1 MGSLVPGASYVY
13 ETVDGAVYATIAGSN
28 IKTEIGRYNSTLNDE
43 DLLWENIRVEARNN
57 LALHNAL
64 ENAKIIY
71 YLSKNN
77 GP

>member
-1 MGSLVPGASYVY
+1 MGSLVPGASYLY
-13 ETVDGAVYATIAGSN
+13 DTIDGVVYATIAGSN
-28 IKTEIGRYNSTLNDE
+28 IKTEIGRYSSTLNDE
-43 DLLWENIRVEARNN
+43 DLLWADIRAEARNN

-77 GP
+77 GS